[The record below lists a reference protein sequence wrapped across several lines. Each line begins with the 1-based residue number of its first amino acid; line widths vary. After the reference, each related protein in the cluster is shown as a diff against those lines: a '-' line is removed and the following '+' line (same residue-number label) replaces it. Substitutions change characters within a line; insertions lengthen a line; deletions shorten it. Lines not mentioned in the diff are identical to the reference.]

1 MTNEHKKLPAMSQ
14 PQEWRD
20 EFVVPRKRQ
29 RPSETN
35 SHLFSELKRCCLE
48 RRYQSLATATGFPI
62 SSSGATGAPPT
73 SGLKQNRKAFVSI
86 LKDFQPVAEAGKA
99 KLEIG
104 PIALRYS
111 LELAHDAKVV

>member
-1 MTNEHKKLPAMSQ
+1 MLPGTTITNLSAPQ
-14 PQEWRD
+14 PD
-20 EFVVPRKRQ
+20 F
-29 RPSETN
+29 
-35 SHLFSELKRCCLE
+35 LC
-48 RRYQSLATATGFPI
+48 
-62 SSSGATGAPPT
+62 SSSGATGTPPT
-73 SGLKQNRKAFVSI
+73 SGLKENRKSTLQRMPMRQRAFVSI

>member
-1 MTNEHKKLPAMSQ
+1 M
-14 PQEWRD
+14 
-20 EFVVPRKRQ
+20 RQ
-29 RPSETN
+29 R
-35 SHLFSELKRCCLE
+35 
-48 RRYQSLATATGFPI
+48 
-62 SSSGATGAPPT
+62 
-73 SGLKQNRKAFVSI
+73 AFVSI